1 MYAQQLNLKLLSI
14 DGNTVVTAS
23 RVEKD
28 IEQHAGRAPESHTHG
43 GTRTNN
49 KVAFLEAHT
58 WAGICR
64 ARTSLGGCGHARISP
79 PVKETTHCRRGG
91 LAVAVVVVVCTYG
104 LDPDPGRRDR
114 PVAARGLPGRI
125 VSWGVV
131 AWRAGFVAS
140 RPSGAP
146 RRGRVGCHLRGRRCR
161 LPTAPIIIY
170 AADFPPAGR
179 HGWTLDDGLAPR
191 AAVDPAGSP
200 PPAGGVAVLCA
211 YYSSARPG

>member
-91 LAVAVVVVVCTYG
+91 LAVAVVVCTYG

-161 LPTAPIIIY
+161 LPTAPIIY

-179 HGWTLDDGLAPR
+179 HGWTTGGRGASHR
-191 AAVDPAGSP
+191 RWSGSP
-200 PPAGGVAVLCA
+200 SAGGVAVLWA
-211 YYSSARPG
+211 YYSARPR